1 MTRKI
6 TDAILALHSRITGS
20 PGERGQGLIMLA
32 LGMAVIMGFVA
43 LTIDVGLAY
52 REKGNLQNAADSA
65 ALAAA
70 DELAATGSK
79 PAAISEATTYLQKY
93 GYQSQNQT
101 ISVNIPPTSG
111 SHVGAS
117 SFVEVLVSTRQSAM
131 FRGPLDSSLW
141 TISAR
146 AVATTSAASGQS
158 FYALFAHGGSSSCSG
173 DITMSGGG
181 NTVVGAIQADGTLTT
196 SGSSGSNP
204 TSITGNT
211 GYQCTLN
218 TDNNTTIT
226 PAAVK
231 TTSLDWPVYY
241 TTSDFLPCTFGSLT
255 GPDITLSDGT
265 HWNAVTDPGYD
276 HTLKPGVYCAQNNI
290 TGTMPNRDGTVTLV
304 TSSSSGKIDISGGS
318 TTLSPFL
325 PNHVLAFS
333 SSTSG
338 NHAVVLSGGG
348 SQWNGI
354 IVAEFGGMSLT
365 GGTNSGGTAAGVVGA
380 IMAQNVT
387 ISGGQ
392 SSLQA
397 AYLPTSQNT
406 SGGGL
411 VE

>member
-1 MTRKI
+1 MTSHDEMTLPSMGVSVAQRTLQKE
-6 TDAILALHSRITGS
+6 A
-20 PGERGQGLIMLA
+20 GQALIMFA
-32 LGMAVIMGFVA
+32 LGLAVIMGFAA

-65 ALAAA
+65 ALAGA
-70 DELAATGSK
+70 DELAATGSTS
-79 PAAISEATTYLQKY
+79 AAISQATSYLQKY
-93 GYQSQNQT
+93 GYQSPNQT
-101 ISVNIPPTSG
+101 ISVHIPPTSG
-111 SHVGAS
+111 SHVGNS
-117 SFVEVLVSTRQSAM
+117 NYVEVLVSTRQSAM
-131 FRGPLDSSLW
+131 LRGPLDSSLW

-146 AVATTSAASGQS
+146 AVASAAAAGQS

-173 DITMSGGG
+173 NITMSGGG
-181 NTVVGAIQADGTLTT
+181 NTVVGAVQADGTLTT
-196 SGSSGSNP
+196 SGSSGSNR

-226 PAAVK
+226 PTAVK
-231 TTSLDWPVYY
+231 TTFLDWPVNY
-241 TTSDFLPCTFGSLT
+241 TTSDFLPCTFGSLA

-265 HWNAVTDPGYD
+265 HWNAVTDPGYTN
-276 HTLKPGVYCAQNNI
+276 TLKPGVYCAQNNI
-290 TGTMPNRDGTVTLV
+290 TGTLLNRDGTVTLV

-318 TTLSPFL
+318 TTLNAFL

-354 IVAEFGGMSLT
+354 VVAEFGGVSLT
-365 GGTNSGGTAAGVVGA
+365 GGTNAGGTAAGLLGA
-380 IMAQNVT
+380 VMAQNVT
-387 ISGGQ
+387 ISGGA
-392 SSLQA
+392 SSLHA
-397 AYLPTSQNT
+397 AYLPTSQNIH
-406 SGGGL
+406 GGL